1 MKGDG
6 NAAIVKGCG
15 CSANAM
21 LMLPLLPSFRRTKA
35 AGSSLK
41 RFKHRDDAKLDKRIN
56 TRTMS
61 SLTHEASLWALG
73 DTLTG
78 VTGNLCTNY
87 HNVFMHRGF
96 CFVLVQSA

>member
-6 NAAIVKGCG
+6 NDAIAKGCG

-41 RFKHRDDAKLDKRIN
+41 RFKHRDDANLDKTIN
-56 TRTMS
+56 TMTMS
-61 SLTHEASLWALG
+61 SLIHEASLWTLG
-73 DTLTG
+73 NALTG
-78 VTGNLCTNY
+78 VTSNLCRNY
-87 HNVFMHRGF
+87 HNVFMH
-96 CFVLVQSA
+96 